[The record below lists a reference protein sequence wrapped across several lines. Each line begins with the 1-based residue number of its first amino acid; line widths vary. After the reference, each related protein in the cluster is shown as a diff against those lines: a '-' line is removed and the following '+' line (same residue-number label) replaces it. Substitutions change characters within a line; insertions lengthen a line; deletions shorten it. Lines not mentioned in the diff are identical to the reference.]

1 MPYIKI
7 QNIIQTQINLTP
19 TDLTRKTSRRDTHL
33 CIYLL
38 EKDREFVLVSFYNT
52 VLLYLYYIYRTF
64 ENYFVGQRFGVM
76 QVKIGLALL
85 LKDYKFV
92 INPKTKLPVEFDR
105 NGFLLSVKGSI
116 WLDAIKL

>member
-1 MPYIKI
+1 MYLPFGEGPRI
-7 QNIIQTQINLTP
+7 
-19 TDLTRKTSRRDTHL
+19 
-33 CIYLL
+33 CIGKLL
-38 EKDREFVLVSFYNT
+38 QHRSL
-52 VLLYLYYIYRTF
+52 LYYIYRTF